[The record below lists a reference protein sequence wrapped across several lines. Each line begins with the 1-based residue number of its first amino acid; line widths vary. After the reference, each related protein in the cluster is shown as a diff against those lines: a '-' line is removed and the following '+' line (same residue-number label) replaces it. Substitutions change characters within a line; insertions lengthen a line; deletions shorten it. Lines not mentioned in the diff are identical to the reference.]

1 MITVQSC
8 KNYYSILHTKVQF
21 VKNVK
26 SEFSKSLASD
36 FNSLDFWNINE
47 NKVSEILTFFLN
59 PTNSHGQ
66 DDLYLNIFI
75 KKFETSFSFENL
87 SDVDAIVEKRTDSNR
102 RIDIFIANK
111 KTGDIIAIENK
122 IYEKTKDQFKQ
133 IDDYLDFLNKYSK
146 NQNFTLFY
154 LAPKNKQISEWSF
167 NEEDFIKKYKN
178 DCLRFINYEDD
189 VIPLIHLF
197 AINTENERVRAFLL
211 DFERKLK
218 NLYMGNSD
226 INETEII
233 KNSIIESKEN
243 LETSFMI
250 FNNLPSIKNDLR
262 EKFFKQMV
270 EISKELNITIDENRN
285 RFYLDKLGNN
295 KIAVNFE
302 GRGLIYGIVRN
313 EEDPIKTTYPQI
325 EELFKENFQVSYWWP
340 MWRWMFQEIEYNA
353 DFWQAVIDG
362 SAKSTVKDFIE
373 KIINSN
379 ASII

>member
-154 LAPKNKQISEWSF
+154 LAP
-167 NEEDFIKKYKN
+167 
-178 DCLRFINYEDD
+178 
-189 VIPLIHLF
+189 
-197 AINTENERVRAFLL
+197 
-211 DFERKLK
+211 
-218 NLYMGNSD
+218 
-226 INETEII
+226 
-233 KNSIIESKEN
+233 
-243 LETSFMI
+243 
-250 FNNLPSIKNDLR
+250 
-262 EKFFKQMV
+262 
-270 EISKELNITIDENRN
+270 
-285 RFYLDKLGNN
+285 
-295 KIAVNFE
+295 
-302 GRGLIYGIVRN
+302 
-313 EEDPIKTTYPQI
+313 
-325 EELFKENFQVSYWWP
+325 
-340 MWRWMFQEIEYNA
+340 
-353 DFWQAVIDG
+353 
-362 SAKSTVKDFIE
+362 
-373 KIINSN
+373 
-379 ASII
+379 